1 MRNKLAGTKTGKSKS
16 AKYYQTHPE
25 ARKKKVAYDTEYQ
38 DTPARKKYRTI
49 LQAINRE
56 NGTHGNHDG
65 LDAYHKGGKIVGF
78 KSQSSNRGSKTD
90 SPGDRRA
97 RGGKRN

>member
-38 DTPARKKYRTI
+38 DTPARKKYRTV
-49 LQAINRE
+49 LQAINRA

-65 LDAYHKGGKIVGF
+65 KDVAHVSKTKTI
-78 KSQSSNRGSKTD
+78 SQSQSKNRGDK
-90 SPGDRRA
+90 
-97 RGGKRN
+97 KRQFFK